1 MLRKLILST
10 TLMMLSSLS
19 FGASLSDDL
28 NSYANDIG
36 YANITGASASMMQ
49 EGGYLAAG
57 SGYLAT
63 GVKNLQLAHV
73 QMPNITAGCGGIDW
87 TFGGLSFISSDQLT
101 QFGQAIIQNAVPYT
115 VDLALQT
122 WAPQIKAA
130 KDKFMSIANEINNT
144 NISSC
149 QAAQLAV
156 GGVAGWFADDEQ
168 KKFICQSYKSQNN
181 KASGWLAEQQGCSS
195 GDAESAN
202 ESAKKDANYK
212 DMVKANRNI
221 VWYQFMQNSFLADNP
236 EIAEYLMS
244 MTGSVIYPAKSGDTV
259 APLKLSPLIVDSN
272 TAGFKELLYGTT
284 DKTDVQVYECDSH
297 DAEGCKNPKIVKLK
311 IDQSKA
317 MVKKVQTL
325 LEDIGTKFSND
336 EAMTDEESNLLNS
349 VDFPIGAILQN
360 EIRAGWPPQ
369 YPQYA
374 DIISRVVLANYISQI
389 LISARTAIAK
399 NKAAST
405 DEDFKSIVKNL
416 ENAQTII
423 LNNYQTRAYDA
434 LKQRSDLVMRAIE
447 VQNLV
452 VGGLSSQ
459 TKDNYSFQGI

>member
-1 MLRKLILST
+1 
-10 TLMMLSSLS
+10 
-19 FGASLSDDL
+19 
-28 NSYANDIG
+28 
-36 YANITGASASMMQ
+36 
-49 EGGYLAAG
+49 
-57 SGYLAT
+57 
-63 GVKNLQLAHV
+63 
-73 QMPNITAGCGGIDW
+73 MP
-87 TFGGLSFISSDQLT
+87 
-101 QFGQAIIQNAVPYT
+101 
-115 VDLALQT
+115 
-122 WAPQIKAA
+122 
-130 KDKFMSIANEINNT
+130 
-144 NISSC
+144 
-149 QAAQLAV
+149 
-156 GGVAGWFADDEQ
+156 
-168 KKFICQSYKSQNN
+168 
-181 KASGWLAEQQGCSS
+181 
-195 GDAESAN
+195 
-202 ESAKKDANYK
+202 
-212 DMVKANRNI
+212 
-221 VWYQFMQNSFLADNP
+221 
-236 EIAEYLMS
+236 
-244 MTGSVIYPAKSGDTV
+244 
-259 APLKLSPLIVDSN
+259 
-272 TAGFKELLYGTT
+272 
-284 DKTDVQVYECDSH
+284 
-297 DAEGCKNPKIVKLK
+297 NPKIVKLK